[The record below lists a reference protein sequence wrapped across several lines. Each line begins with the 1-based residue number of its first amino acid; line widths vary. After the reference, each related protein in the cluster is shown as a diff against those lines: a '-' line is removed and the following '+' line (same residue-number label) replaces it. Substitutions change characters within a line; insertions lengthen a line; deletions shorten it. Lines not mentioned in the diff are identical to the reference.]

1 MLAAASI
8 ASLLQKHASA
18 IGPILPIDL
27 NGPKVC
33 RLDFSAEN
41 SFWKDAALEDTAGF
55 EVLVQELLQAQNA
68 TVGIGGYLEDR
79 VIYRRSEH
87 FNTASE
93 KRTIHLGV
101 DVWLPAFTPVLAP
114 LAGRVHSFRDNDNF
128 GDYGPCIILEHELE
142 KQTFYTLYGHL
153 TRSSLL
159 GLEVG
164 QRINKGEVFAQVGPF
179 PENGDWPP
187 HLHFQVMTSMLGLS
201 GDFPGVCA
209 MSQLEQFREICPNPN
224 LVLKC
229 KYLD

>member
-1 MLAAASI
+1 MAAEVLPDI
-8 ASLLQKHASA
+8 LRKYSA
-18 IGPILPIDL
+18 EIGPVLPLDL
-27 NGPKVC
+27 NGPAVC

-41 SFWKDAALEDTAGF
+41 PFWQDASLEDTADF
-55 EVLVQELLQAQNA
+55 EAMVQALLRAKNA
-68 TVGIGGYLEDR
+68 AIGVGGYLEDR

-87 FNTASE
+87 FTTASE

-114 LAGRVHSFRDNDNF
+114 LNGRVHSFRDNSNF

-142 KQTFYTLYGHL
+142 NQIFYTLYGHL
-153 TRSSLL
+153 TRLSLL
-159 GLEVG
+159 NLAVG
-164 QRINKGEVFAQVGPF
+164 QRVNKGNIFSQVGPF

-187 HLHFQVMTSMLGLS
+187 HLHFQVMTDMLSLA

-209 MSQLEQFREICPNPN
+209 PSQLAQFRQICPNPN
-224 LVLKC
+224 LMLQC